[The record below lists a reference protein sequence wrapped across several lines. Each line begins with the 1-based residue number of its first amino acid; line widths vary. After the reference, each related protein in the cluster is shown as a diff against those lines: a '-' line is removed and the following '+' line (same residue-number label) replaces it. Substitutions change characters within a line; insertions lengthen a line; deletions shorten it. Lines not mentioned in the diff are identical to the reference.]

1 MRRCVPVLGGVPKL
15 ERGGSA
21 MSVAVFVCFMLGLL
35 ALGFLA
41 VWFAVMPAQ
50 DWSREDFELRDFT
63 EWRREQEGR
72 GDAGGE

>member
-1 MRRCVPVLGGVPKL
+1 VT
-15 ERGGSA
+15 
-21 MSVAVFVCFMLGLL
+21 VAVFVCLMLGLL

-63 EWRREQEGR
+63 EWKREQESR